1 MVGVTVR
8 LTSPSRSRLRKVSVS
23 MRCETLGISRRSSLK
38 RRGPSP
44 SVATT
49 STVHLS
55 PIRDSK
61 VLIVRH
67 TGLLGS
73 FIMLLREQACSSTT
87 NLFVRHKKVRSCGEL
102 DGSYLECLGNKSIL
116 RRQK

>member
-8 LTSPSRSRLRKVSVS
+8 LTSPSRSRLRRVRVS
-23 MRCETLGISRRSSLK
+23 MRCDTLGISRRNSLN
-38 RRGPSP
+38 RLEPSP
-44 SVATT
+44 SVWTT

-55 PIRDSK
+55 PIRESK

-73 FIMLLREQACSSTT
+73 FIGYLQSQRCSHTT
-87 NLFVRHKKVRSCGEL
+87 NLFVHHKKVRSCERFAG
-102 DGSYLECLGNKSIL
+102 GYLGCLGNKSIL
-116 RRQK
+116 RRQ

>member
-8 LTSPSRSRLRKVSVS
+8 LTRPSRSRLRKVSVS
-23 MRCETLGISRRSSLK
+23 MRCDTLGISRLSSLK
-38 RRGPSP
+38 RFDPSA
-44 SVATT
+44 SVWTT

-61 VLIVRH
+61 VLMVRH

-73 FIMLLREQACSSTT
+73 FIVRLQSQPCSHSTD
-87 NLFVRHKKVRSCGEL
+87 LFIRHKKVSSCGRFA
-102 DGSYLECLGNKSIL
+102 GGYLQFLSNKAIP
-116 RRQK
+116 RGQ

>member
-1 MVGVTVR
+1 MDGVTVR
-8 LTSPSRSRLRKVSVS
+8 LTIPSRSRLRRVRVN

-38 RRGPSP
+38 RFDPPP
-44 SVATT
+44 SVSTT

-55 PIRDSK
+55 PMRDSK

-73 FIMLLREQACSSTT
+73 FISHLRSQRCSHTT
-87 NLFVRHKKVRSCGEL
+87 NLFVHHKKVRSCERFAG
-102 DGSYLECLGNKSIL
+102 GYLGCLGNKSIL
-116 RRQK
+116 RRQ

>member
-1 MVGVTVR
+1 MDGVTVR
-8 LTSPSRSRLRKVSVS
+8 LTSPSRSRLRSVSVS
-23 MRCETLGISRRSSLK
+23 IRCETLGISRRSSLK

-44 SVATT
+44 SVDTT
-49 STVHLS
+49 RTVHLS

-73 FIMLLREQACSSTT
+73 LIVRLQAQPCSCAT
-87 NLFVRHKKVRSCGEL
+87 NLFVAHKKVRSCGRFT
-102 DGSYLECLGNKSIL
+102 GGYLGCLGNKSIL
-116 RRQK
+116 RR

>member
-1 MVGVTVR
+1 MDAMTIGMLGVTVR
-8 LTSPSRSRLRKVSVS
+8 LTSPSRSRLRRVSVS
-23 MRCETLGISRRSSLK
+23 MRCDTLGISRRSSLN

-55 PIRDSK
+55 PMRCSR

-73 FIMLLREQACSSTT
+73 FISSLQSHPCS
-87 NLFVRHKKVRSCGEL
+87 
-102 DGSYLECLGNKSIL
+102 GSD
-116 RRQK
+116 

>member
-1 MVGVTVR
+1 MDGVMVG
-8 LTSPSRSRLRKVSVS
+8 LTRPSRSRLRRVSVS
-23 MRCETLGISRRSSLK
+23 MRCDTLGISRRNSLK
-38 RRGPSP
+38 RFDPRPRVSTP
-44 SVATT
+44 

-73 FIMLLREQACSSTT
+73 FISHLQSQRCSHTT
-87 NLFVRHKKVRSCGEL
+87 NLFVHHKKVRSCERF
-102 DGSYLECLGNKSIL
+102 DGGYLGCLGNKSIL
-116 RRQK
+116 RRQ

>member
-38 RRGPSP
+38 RREPSP
-44 SVATT
+44 RVETT

-61 VLIVRH
+61 VLIERY

-73 FIMLLREQACSSTT
+73 FFSCLQKQLCSSAT
-87 NLFVRHKKVRSCGEL
+87 NLFVANKKVRSCSRF
-102 DGSYLECLGNKSIL
+102 DGG
-116 RRQK
+116 